1 MHVVGGLPAI
11 DGADVADVLRG
22 RVMAERRRLSRPG
35 DRRVR
40 DDRER
45 QSDDGMLAI
54 GPLCGN
60 LGAPLSSMVECQVR
74 DVQALAFEL
83 SPSEGSVRLTL
94 QLRGRATD
102 QKGAHMHSGV
112 INRCVLSE
120 DPDWETLVSRQELGP
135 DEDSL

>member
-1 MHVVGGLPAI
+1 
-11 DGADVADVLRG
+11 
-22 RVMAERRRLSRPG
+22 
-35 DRRVR
+35 
-40 DDRER
+40 
-45 QSDDGMLAI
+45 MLAI

-74 DVQALAFEL
+74 DVKALAFEL

-102 QKGAHMHSGV
+102 QKGAHMHSRV
-112 INRCVLSE
+112 INRCVLIE

-135 DEDSL
+135 DDDSLQGRWRRGRRGTAAVGDGATGGKEERHPDDKQGRPRLGRDERR